1 MQEAFVI
8 GQIYKFKFGQLIRSA
23 INVRSKK
30 ERTSAKYQTG
40 IEELGAL
47 ILAKGL
53 LQNLIGYQ
61 QKKGKKNTG
70 IIEIAGGGRRYDAIA
85 WLIATGKIDPDTLEI
100 EVRICTV
107 AEAVAMSLA
116 ENSGREALPP
126 ADQFRA
132 FQALADEGKSA
143 EEIGTAF
150 GVDEIT
156 IKRRLKLAN
165 VAPRLFAL
173 YEEDTATLDQ
183 LMALALTEDHATQEQ
198 VWDSLPTYNRTH
210 HQIRNLIT
218 AQEVDTKNSKIA
230 RFVGLD
236 EYEAAGGEVRRD
248 LFSNNNDGF
257 MKDAVLLE
265 SIAVEKLQ
273 RMTLDL
279 AQAGFAWVDY
289 CTSISWDE
297 LNKFSRVKMVE
308 VPFSEEDQAKYD
320 TMQARESAI
329 DSELDDLT
337 DSLDEDDEAE
347 GNAEIEA
354 KIDALNTENETLQAA
369 IRALEAAYPETP
381 DPAYVKMAGA
391 IVTIEHDATIR
402 IHKGLVRPEDKKQLQ
417 TTEAISRAESGEV
430 PDEPAKTKSVHSE
443 KLTRQLTAHRTAA
456 LQVMVAERADVG
468 LVILAHKLALGAF
481 GFGKHYCST
490 PSSAQ
495 ITIQHTYL
503 ERESENVASCLA
515 LSKFAE
521 KHQAWSDLMPTEPDS
536 LFSWLLEQEQQ
547 VILDLLA
554 FCTAYSLNTVQM
566 REDSKDVA
574 AEQIAKAV
582 QLDMADWWQPTRESY
597 FSQVSKQHII
607 DVVAAQISPEVAKPM
622 GDMKK
627 IPLTETAEQKMR
639 DTRWLPPILK
649 AA

>member
-1 MQEAFVI
+1 MQEAFTL

-23 INVRSKK
+23 INVRTKQ

-47 ILAKGL
+47 ILAEGL

-70 IIEIAGGGRRYDAIA
+70 IIEIVGGGRRYDALA
-85 WLIATGKIDPDTLEI
+85 WLVATGKIDPDTFEI
-100 EVRICTV
+100 EVRICTA
-107 AEAVAMSLA
+107 AEAVAKSLT

-132 FQALADEGKSA
+132 FQALADEGKTA
-143 EEIGTAF
+143 EEIATAF
-150 GVDEIT
+150 GVDEVT

-173 YEEDTATLDQ
+173 YEEGTATLDQ

-198 VWDSLPTYNRTH
+198 VWDSLPQYNRTH

-236 EYEAAGGEVRRD
+236 EYEAAGGTVRRD
-248 LFSNNNDGF
+248 LFSDNNGGF

-265 SIAVEKLQ
+265 SLAVEKLQ
-273 RMTLDL
+273 RMTPELTN
-279 AQAGFAWVDY
+279 AGFAWVDY
-289 CTSISWDE
+289 CTNISWDE
-297 LNKFSRVKMVE
+297 LNKFSRVKMVAA
-308 VPFSEEDQAKYD
+308 PFSDEDQAKYD
-320 TMQARESAI
+320 AMQDRETAI
-329 DSELDDLT
+329 DSELDDLHA
-337 DSLDEDDEAE
+337 SLGEDEEDPA
-347 GNAEIEA
+347 NAEVQA
-354 KIDALNTENETLQAA
+354 KIDALDAENEALQEAM
-369 IRALEAAYPETP
+369 RALQAAYPETP

-391 IVTIEHDATIR
+391 IVTIEQEAIK

-417 TTEAISRAESGEV
+417 TAAAISRAESGEA
-430 PDEPAKTKSVHSE
+430 PEEPAKAKSVHSE

-503 ERESENVASCLA
+503 EREGEDVAASLA
-515 LSKFAE
+515 MSKFAE
-521 KHQAWSDLMPTEPDS
+521 KHQAWSDLMPTDPDN
-536 LFSWLLEQEQQ
+536 LFGWLLEQEQQ

-566 REDSKDVA
+566 REDTKDVA

-582 QLDMADWWQPTRESY
+582 KLDMADWWQPTRESY
-597 FSQVSKQHII
+597 FSQVSKQHTI
-607 DVVAAQISPEVAKPM
+607 DVVSAQISPEVAKPM
-622 GDMKK
+622 ADMKK